1 MMAHTGRKSHGGKRG
16 RSSAAKII
24 FWLAVLAVLVLAGA
38 HYFGGADA
46 VLHPETGNVTP
57 SDMKAA
63 ASPSAAPSSASDG
76 LTGALNVY
84 VIDVGQGDSILLV
97 SPSGATMLIDA
108 GESPYFDTVDAFLSD
123 LGIKKLDVAVATHPH
138 SDHIGAMADIIDNY
152 PIGTF
157 YLPDREHTSKTFENM
172 LDALEEH
179 NVTTVAAAAES
190 DAFISWDDAVSVQ
203 ILSPFADADYG
214 DNLNDYSVVLH
225 VVYGNTS
232 ILLTGDAE
240 GENEDSAE
248 AMMLSRL
255 PKSCLSSTV
264 LKVGHHGSSTSTSDA
279 FLKAVNPE
287 IAVISVGE
295 GNSYGHPDPKTL
307 QKFASAGIPCY
318 RTDESG
324 TIHLI
329 LDGNKVTVTTD
340 K

>member
-1 MMAHTGRKSHGGKRG
+1 MAYTGRKSRSGKKR

-24 FWLAVLAVLVLAGA
+24 FWLAVLVALVLVGA
-38 HYFGGADA
+38 HYSGGVDA
-46 VLHPETGNVTP
+46 VFHPKAENATP
-57 SDMKAA
+57 SGAKAP
-63 ASPSAAPSSASDG
+63 ASPSASEE
-76 LTGALNVY
+76 LMGALNVY

-97 SPSGATMLIDA
+97 SPSGETMLIDA
-108 GESPYFDTVDAFLSD
+108 GESKYFDTVDALLSD
-123 LGIKKLDVAVATHPH
+123 LGIERLDVAVATHPH
-138 SDHIGAMADIIDNY
+138 SDHIGAMAEIIKNY

-157 YLPDREHTSKTFENM
+157 YLPDKEHTSKTFENM
-172 LDALEEH
+172 LDALEKNH
-179 NVTTVAAAAES
+179 VTTVAAAA
-190 DAFISWDDAVSVQ
+190 DGGAFIRWDDAVSVQ
-203 ILSPFADADYG
+203 ILSPFSDADYG

-225 VVYGNTS
+225 VIYGGTS

-240 GENEDSAE
+240 GEDEGSAE
-248 AMMLSRL
+248 AVMLSRL
-255 PKSCLSSTV
+255 PKSCFSSTV

-279 FLKAVNPE
+279 FLKAVSPE

-307 QKFASAGIPCY
+307 QKVASAGIPCY

-329 LDGNKVTVTTD
+329 FDGSKVTVAAS